1 MADRG
6 FSISDDLEN
15 IGVKLN
21 ILVFLNSCEQLTK
34 VGKK

>member
-6 FSISDDLEN
+6 FSISDDLGN
-15 IGVKLN
+15 ICITLD